1 MKKIFLS
8 VVIAFTSFVSN
19 AQVFTLQTFQ
29 FQTVT
34 IPDNVTDTVY
44 SDEYEFEATYIFDVA
59 NNMIS
64 AGINGNFT
72 QLSVFTSQIDNC
84 IYLTYNDFPTQYWVI
99 DISSNTVT
107 FNELT
112 AVDVKIIQFTKSIL
126 TKL

>member
-1 MKKIFLS
+1 MKKLILSAIFAL
-8 VVIAFTSFVSN
+8 VAFTSN

-34 IPDNVTDTVY
+34 IPDNGTDTVY
-44 SDEYEFEATYIFDVA
+44 SDEFEFEATYIFDVA
-59 NNMIS
+59 NNTIS

-99 DISSNTVT
+99 DISANTVT

-112 AVDVKIIQFTKSIL
+112 AVDVETIQFTKSIL

>member
-1 MKKIFLS
+1 MKNLFFSAIFAF
-8 VVIAFTSFVSN
+8 VAFTSN
-19 AQVFTLQTFQ
+19 AQVVTLQTFQ

-34 IPDNVTDTVY
+34 IPDNGTDTVY
-44 SDEYEFEATYIFDVA
+44 SDEFEFEATYIFDVA
-59 NNMIS
+59 NNTIS

-99 DISSNTVT
+99 DISANTVT

-112 AVDVKIIQFTKSIL
+112 AVDVETIQFTKSIL

>member
-1 MKKIFLS
+1 MKNLFLS
-8 VVIAFTSFVSN
+8 AIFALVAFTSN

-34 IPDNVTDTVY
+34 IPDNGTDTVY
-44 SDEYEFEATYIFDVA
+44 SDEFEFEATYIFDVA
-59 NNMIS
+59 NNTIS

-99 DISSNTVT
+99 DISANTVT

-112 AVDVKIIQFTKSIL
+112 AVNVETIQFTKSIL

>member
-1 MKKIFLS
+1 MKKLILSAIFA
-8 VVIAFTSFVSN
+8 VVAFSIN

-34 IPDNVTDTVY
+34 IPDNGTDTVY
-44 SDEYEFEATYIFDVA
+44 SDEFEFEATYIFDVA
-59 NNMIS
+59 NNTIS

-99 DISSNTVT
+99 DISANTVT

-112 AVDVKIIQFTKSIL
+112 AVNVETIQFTKSIL

>member
-1 MKKIFLS
+1 MKKLILSAIFAL
-8 VVIAFTSFVSN
+8 VAFTSN

-34 IPDNVTDTVY
+34 IPDNGTDTVY
-44 SDEYEFEATYIFDVA
+44 SDEFEFEATYIFDVA
-59 NNMIS
+59 NNTIS

-99 DISSNTVT
+99 DISANTVT

-112 AVDVKIIQFTKSIL
+112 AVNVETIQFTKSIL

>member
-8 VVIAFTSFVSN
+8 AIFVAVAFASN

-34 IPDNVTDTVY
+34 IPDNGTDTVY
-44 SDEYEFEATYIFDVA
+44 SDEFEFEATYIFDVA
-59 NNMIS
+59 NNTIS

-99 DISSNTVT
+99 NISANTVT

-112 AVDVKIIQFTKSIL
+112 AVDVETIQFTKSIL

>member
-1 MKKIFLS
+1 MKNLFLS
-8 VVIAFTSFVSN
+8 TIFVVIAFASN
-19 AQVFTLQTFQ
+19 AQVFTLQSFQ
-29 FQTVT
+29 YQTVT
-34 IPDNVTDTVY
+34 IPDNGTDTAY
-44 SDEYEFEATYIFDVA
+44 SEEYEFEATYIFDVD
-59 NNMIS
+59 NNTIS

-99 DISSNTVT
+99 DISANTVT

-112 AVDVKIIQFTKSIL
+112 TDDVKIIQFTKSIF

>member
-1 MKKIFLS
+1 MKNLFLS
-8 VVIAFTSFVSN
+8 AIFAIVAFTSN

-29 FQTVT
+29 FQTVN
-34 IPDNVTDTVY
+34 IPDNGTDTVY
-44 SDEYEFEATYIFDVA
+44 SNEFEFEATYIFDVA
-59 NNMIS
+59 NNTIS

-99 DISSNTVT
+99 DISANTVT

-112 AVDVKIIQFTKSIL
+112 AVDVETIQFTKSIL

>member
-1 MKKIFLS
+1 MKNLFLS
-8 VVIAFTSFVSN
+8 AIFALVAFTSN
-19 AQVFTLQTFQ
+19 AQVFTIQTFQ

-34 IPDNVTDTVY
+34 IPDNGTDTVY
-44 SDEYEFEATYIFDVA
+44 SDEFEFEATYIFDVA
-59 NNMIS
+59 NNTIS

-99 DISSNTVT
+99 DISANTVT

-112 AVDVKIIQFTKSIL
+112 AVDVETIQFTKSIL